1 MNPISPLS
9 RWQTRF
15 AFLAAVGLAVP
26 GMAVP
31 TVGSSNT
38 ATADPAVSRPATTP
52 CAVQLYSNVTFA
64 DFSPK
69 PYTYAPPAACPGPW
83 AKVVLEADFSV
94 TAGRQFDRT
103 AQIALAHTNIY
114 YGTTAEPSSTVSP
127 SWHVERDLTDYSSLF
142 RTAQTGEVNL
152 GNLVNSTYTGIIHG
166 SARVL
171 LYPTGAHASAPRTPD
186 AVLPLSTDPGGASL
200 LATTASVLAPTFNLP
215 TNIEAAYLDVVAQSQ
230 SGDEF
235 WYTCVPD
242 DVADEL
248 FSCGG
253 TSFREAEVTIDG
265 QPAGV
270 APVYPWI
277 YTGAIDP
284 PLWKPIPSV
293 ETLNFTPYRVDLTP
307 FAGVLGNGHP
317 HQVGVSVY
325 NANNYFLVAASLLL
339 NLDAHS
345 SHVSG
350 AITQNTLAAPQP
362 PTVQENLTKA
372 GDGTVTGTVTV
383 GSNRQFTIAGYVNTS
398 HGRVDTTVRQ
408 ALSFSNKQQFT
419 VGTNYIQNINQN
431 TQILASVDSRQGFVT
446 THTDQHFSYPL
457 TLVYSFLAND
467 DGSGSQTVTVDQ
479 RRDTQEAGLS
489 PIFPFVSAGLTSN
502 EVKSTDTILFDA
514 GGNVTGF
521 QNRNSSQTYT
531 ALATDR
537 TCYSRTITSAN
548 GVLTAVTDSPICG
561 GH

>member
-1 MNPISPLS
+1 MIRSL
-9 RWQTRF
+9 F
-15 AFLAAVGLAVP
+15 LALAAVGLAMP
-26 GMAVP
+26 GLAAP
-31 TVGSSNT
+31 TVGSSNP
-38 ATADPAVSRPATTP
+38 ATADPSVPRPATTP

-69 PYTYAPPAACPGPW
+69 PYTYTPPAACPGPW

-127 SWHVERDLTDYSSLF
+127 SWHVERDLTDYSALF
-142 RTAQTGEVNL
+142 RAAQTGEVNL
-152 GNLVNSTYTGIIHG
+152 GNLVDSTYTGIITG

-171 LYPTGAHASAPRTPD
+171 LYPTGAHAAAPRVPD
-186 AVLPLSTDPGGASL
+186 AVLSLSTDPGGASL
-200 LATTASVLAPTFNLP
+200 LATKASVLAPTLTLP
-215 TNIEAAYLDVVAQSQ
+215 TNIEGAYLDVVAQSQ
-230 SGDEF
+230 SNDEF

-242 DVADEL
+242 DVASEL
-248 FSCGG
+248 ESCGG

-284 PLWKPIPSV
+284 PLWRTIPGV
-293 ETLNFTPYRVDLTP
+293 QTLNFSPYRVDLTP

-325 NANNYFLVAASLLL
+325 NANNYFLVAAALLL
-339 NLDAHS
+339 DLDAHA
-345 SHVSG
+345 SHVTG
-350 AITQNTLAAPQP
+350 AVTQNTLAAVQP
-362 PTVQENLTKA
+362 PTVQENLATA
-372 GDGTVTGTVTV
+372 PDGTVTGTVTV

-419 VGTNYIQNINQN
+419 VGNNYIQNINQS
-431 TQILASVDSRQGFVT
+431 TQIVGSVDSRQGFLTNHV
-446 THTDQHFSYPL
+446 DQHFSYPL
-457 TLVYSFLAND
+457 TLVYSFLVNA
-467 DGSGSQTVTVDQ
+467 DGSGAQTVTVDQ
-479 RRDTQEAGLS
+479 RRDTQEAQLGVL
-489 PIFPFVSAGLTSN
+489 FPFLSAGLTSN
-502 EVKSTDTILFDA
+502 EVKTTDTILFDA
-514 GGNVTGF
+514 SGNETGF
-521 QNRNSSQTYT
+521 QNRNSSQTYN
-531 ALATDR
+531 ALGTDG
-537 TCYSRTITSAN
+537 TCYGRTITSAS
-548 GVLTAVTDSPICG
+548 GVLTAVTDSRFCG

>member
-1 MNPISPLS
+1 MTRTSPLS
-9 RWQTRF
+9 RWQTRL
-15 AFLAAVGLAVP
+15 AFLAAVGLAMP
-26 GMAVP
+26 GLAAP
-31 TVGSSNT
+31 TVGSSNP
-38 ATADPAVSRPATTP
+38 ATADPSVPRPATTP

-69 PYTYAPPAACPGPW
+69 PYTYTPPAACPGPW

-127 SWHVERDLTDYSSLF
+127 AWHVERDLTDYSALF
-142 RTAQTGEVNL
+142 RAAQTGEVNL
-152 GNLVNSTYTGIIHG
+152 GNLVDSTYTGIIQG

-171 LYPTGAHASAPRTPD
+171 LYPTGAHASAPRVPD
-186 AVLPLSTDPGGASL
+186 AVLSLSTDPGGASL
-200 LATTASVLAPTFNLP
+200 LATTASVLAPTLTLP

-230 SGDEF
+230 SNDEF

-242 DVADEL
+242 DVAGEL
-248 FSCGG
+248 DSCGG

-284 PLWKPIPSV
+284 PLWRPIPGV
-293 ETLNFTPYRVDLTP
+293 QTLNFAPYRVDLTP

-325 NANNYFLVAASLLL
+325 NANNYFLVAAALLL
-339 NLDAHS
+339 DLDAHS

-350 AITQNTLAAPQP
+350 AVTQNTLAAVQP
-362 PTVQENLTKA
+362 PTIQENLTTA
-372 GDGTVTGTVTV
+372 PDGTVTGTVTV
-383 GSNRQFTIAGYVNTS
+383 GSNRQLTIAGYVNTS

-419 VGTNYIQNINQN
+419 VGTNYIQNINQS
-431 TQILASVDSRQGFVT
+431 TQIVGSVDSRQGFLT
-446 THTDQHFSYPL
+446 THVDQHFSYPL
-457 TLVYSFLAND
+457 TLVYSFLVNA

-479 RRDTQEAGLS
+479 RRDTQEAQLGAV
-489 PIFPFVSAGLTSN
+489 FPFVSAGLTSN
-502 EVKSTDTILFDA
+502 EVKTTDTILFDA
-514 GGNVTGF
+514 GGNETGF
-521 QNRNSSQTYT
+521 QNRNSSQTYN
-531 ALATDR
+531 ALGTDG
-537 TCYSRTITSAN
+537 TCYGRTITSAS
-548 GVLTAVTDSPICG
+548 GVLTAVTDSRFCG
-561 GH
+561 GR